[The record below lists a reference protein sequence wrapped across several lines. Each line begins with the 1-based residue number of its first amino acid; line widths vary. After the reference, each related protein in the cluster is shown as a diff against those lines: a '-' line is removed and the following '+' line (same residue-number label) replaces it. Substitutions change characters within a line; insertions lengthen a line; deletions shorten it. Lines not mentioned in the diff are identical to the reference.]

1 MTYIEFYDVVSV
13 ENIATCL
20 SCMPDRVIL
29 IGDSNQVSGRVELYR
44 RLLADRGHPEV
55 EIITKS
61 FPKTN
66 LKLAVE
72 KLTQLVNT
80 YDDCVFD
87 ITGGDEVLLLA
98 LGMVCAAHPDKHI
111 QVHKCN
117 LRDGKMYDCD
127 GDGETVFRDVPTL
140 TVEENIRI
148 YGGEVVYG
156 AIDSTNTYRWDFSED
171 FLADIEALWHICCQ
185 EDRFWNIKCNIFEA
199 ICKAD
204 GTGGLTVTASLQEVD
219 DLLPHNIYYG
229 FGDRIIPYLLRHGL
243 LTDFRDN
250 DTTVTLTFKNE
261 QVKRCLLIEGQVLEL
276 KMYVLAKNLTDAD
289 GTPMYN
295 DTLSGVKIDWDGI
308 RHEEESVDV
317 ENEIDILLMHGVVP
331 IFVSCKNG
339 IKIEPEELYKLQTV
353 ARRFGGPYSKMVLI
367 APVVGDNEYTLNLC
381 NRAKEMGIHIIGGVA
396 IRQEDDDQLRERL
409 SDLWKK

>member
-1 MTYIEFYDVVSV
+1 MTYIEFYDVVSL

-29 IGDSNQVSGRVELYR
+29 IGDNKQISDRVELYR

-55 EIITKS
+55 EVIPKS
-61 FPKTN
+61 IPKTN

-72 KLTQLVNT
+72 KLTGLVDA

-87 ITGGDEVLLLA
+87 ITGGDEVLLMA

-117 LRDGKMYDCD
+117 IRDGKMYDCD

-156 AIDSTNTYRWDFSED
+156 EIDSTNTYRWDFSED
-171 FLADIEALWHICCQ
+171 FLADIEALWRICCQ
-185 EDRFWNIKCNIFEA
+185 EDRYWNLKCNIFDA
-199 ICKAD
+199 ICQAD
-204 GTGGLTVTASLQEVD
+204 GGGGLTVTASLAEVEK
-219 DLLPHNIYYG
+219 LLPHNIYYN
-229 FGDRIIPYLLRHGL
+229 FGDRIIPYLLHHGL
-243 LTDFRDN
+243 LTDFSD
-250 DTTVTLTFKNE
+250 DGVTVRLTFKNE

-276 KMYVLAKNLTDAD
+276 KMYVLAKTLTDSD
-289 GTPMYN
+289 GNPMYN
-295 DTLSGVKIDWDGI
+295 DAVSGVKIDWDGV
-308 RHEEESVDV
+308 RHEQASVDV
-317 ENEIDILLMHGVVP
+317 ENEIDILLMHGAVP
-331 IFVSCKNG
+331 IFISCKNG
-339 IKIEPEELYKLQTV
+339 IKVEPEELYKLQTV
-353 ARRFGGPYSKMVLI
+353 ARRFGGHYSKMVLI
-367 APVVGDNEYTLNLC
+367 APVVGDNDYTLNLC
-381 NRAKEMGIHIIGGVA
+381 NRAKEMGIHVIGGTA
-396 IRQEDDDQLRERL
+396 IRQEGDDQLRQRL